1 MSALVGVAAALTAL
15 MVAAAVALTI
25 ARMLRGPGTADRAVA
40 LDLLGMIAVS
50 GCGLLA
56 LGIGN
61 IALLDIGLGLGLVGF
76 ISAIA
81 MAGLMARAPQRALR
95 GREAAEDDPAREE
108 TPR

>member
-1 MSALVGVAAALTAL
+1 VSGLVGVAGALAAAL
-15 MVAAAVALTI
+15 VAAAVALTVS
-25 ARMLRGPGTADRAVA
+25 RMLRGPGTADRAVA

-56 LGIGN
+56 LAVGN

-81 MAGLMARAPQRALR
+81 VAGLMARAPQREV
-95 GREAAEDDPAREE
+95 REAEDAAGREE